1 MVKVFDLD
9 GTLLDSNGIWR
20 AVDEAFVA
28 RHGLKLTEEYNEFV
42 SHAIFPAAA
51 RFTKEYYHLPETEEE
66 IMDAWRS
73 LAKNAY
79 AQELPLKPNVR
90 AYLEQCAGRHEKMVL
105 YTSSEPSLCRAAL
118 ERHGIA
124 DYFEEL
130 FFAQELGLEK
140 KHPASF
146 LALSK
151 QMGEQPED
159 CILFDDSPVACASAK
174 KAGWQVMGMYDSYF
188 DRYIEKMKEICD
200 CFLAGFRELL

>member
-20 AVDEAFVA
+20 EVDEAFVA
-28 RHGLKLTEEYNEFV
+28 RHGLKLTEEYNKFV
-42 SHAIFPAAA
+42 SHAIFPVAA

-66 IMDAWRS
+66 IMDIWRS
-73 LAKNAY
+73 LARNAY

-90 AYLEQCAGRHEKMVL
+90 AYLEQCAGRNEKMVL

-130 FFAQELGLEK
+130 FFAQELRLEK

-146 LALSK
+146 WALSK
-151 QMGEQPED
+151 QMGELPEG

-174 KAGWQVMGMYDSYF
+174 EAGWQVIGVYDAF
-188 DRYIEKMKEICD
+188 FAGYIEKMKEICD
-200 CFLAGFRELL
+200 RYLSDFGELL